1 MSGSAGNPPLSGY
14 RLMWM
19 MVLFDLP
26 VDDAS
31 RRKAATDFRNFLL
44 DLGFSRTQFSV
55 YMKYCSGKD
64 QVKALTNKIAMAVP
78 QYGDVKILS
87 ITDKQYENVVSF
99 SGRRREAPRK
109 NPGQLAL
116 F

>member
-1 MSGSAGNPPLSGY
+1 M
-14 RLMWM
+14 
-19 MVLFDLP
+19 FDLP
-26 VDDAS
+26 VDTAA

-44 DLGFSRTQFSV
+44 DLGLARTQFSV
-55 YMKYCSGKD
+55 YMKYCSGKE
-64 QVKALTNKIAMAVP
+64 QVKALTNKIGSAVP
-78 QYGDVKILS
+78 EYGDVKILA

-99 SGRRREAPRK
+99 SGRRRSAPAK